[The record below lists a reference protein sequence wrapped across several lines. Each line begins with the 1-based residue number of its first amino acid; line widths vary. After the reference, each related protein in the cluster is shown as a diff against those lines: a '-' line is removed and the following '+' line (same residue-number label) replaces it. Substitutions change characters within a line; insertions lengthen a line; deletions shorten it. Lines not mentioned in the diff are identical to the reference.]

1 MFSRVD
7 FRKDE
12 KKKKKK
18 KREIENEEGKHF
30 GECLVG
36 RERGENDDGTRVF
49 SLGPAKKFSP

>member
-1 MFSRVD
+1 M
-7 FRKDE
+7 
-12 KKKKKK
+12 KKRKKKK